1 MHSDDMKRLE
11 RERELYIATR
21 GPDYSRVE
29 EYIHRARVEAGKA
42 AATRSNFL
50 KRQKLRWMDIG
61 EL

>member
-1 MHSDDMKRLE
+1 MHPNDAKRLE
-11 RERELYIATR
+11 RERELYISTR

-29 EYIHRARVEAGKA
+29 EYIRRARVEAAKA
-42 AATRSNFL
+42 AVARSEFL